1 MNASFLPDRIKIKHR
16 NREETSMPDIDWRKY
31 LPFPG
36 HWASYLLFK
45 LLILALAAAFAWR
58 VLSAFEVI

>member
-1 MNASFLPDRIKIKHR
+1 MPANIRFGRIKIKR
-16 NREETSMPDIDWRKY
+16 LNREETLMPRLDWRKY

-45 LLILALAAAFAWR
+45 LIILALAAAFAWH
-58 VLSAFEVI
+58 VLSTFEVI

>member
-1 MNASFLPDRIKIKHR
+1 MLKS
-16 NREETSMPDIDWRKY
+16 DWRKF

-45 LLILALAAAFAWR
+45 LIILALAAAFAWH
-58 VLSAFEVI
+58 VLNVLEVI

>member
-1 MNASFLPDRIKIKHR
+1 MV
-16 NREETSMPDIDWRKY
+16 REAWKKY

-58 VLSAFEVI
+58 VLNALEVI

>member
-1 MNASFLPDRIKIKHR
+1 
-16 NREETSMPDIDWRKY
+16 MPKPDWRKF

-45 LLILALAAAFAWR
+45 LLILALAAAFAWH
-58 VLSAFEVI
+58 VLNALEVI

>member
-1 MNASFLPDRIKIKHR
+1 
-16 NREETSMPDIDWRKY
+16 MPDIDWRKY

>member
-1 MNASFLPDRIKIKHR
+1 MTMLK
-16 NREETSMPDIDWRKY
+16 TDWRRF

-36 HWASYLLFK
+36 HWVPYLLFK
-45 LLILALAAAFAWR
+45 LVILALAAAFAWH

>member
-1 MNASFLPDRIKIKHR
+1 
-16 NREETSMPDIDWRKY
+16 REKDARTSSAPLAQKGDFSMLKSDWRKF

-45 LLILALAAAFAWR
+45 LIILALAAAFAWH
-58 VLSAFEVI
+58 VLNVLEVI

>member
-1 MNASFLPDRIKIKHR
+1 MVASFPPNSIEIKRRKH
-16 NREETSMPDIDWRKY
+16 EETSMLKSDWRKF

-45 LLILALAAAFAWR
+45 LIILALAAAFAWH
-58 VLSAFEVI
+58 VLNVLEVI

>member
-1 MNASFLPDRIKIKHR
+1 MARGAWK
-16 NREETSMPDIDWRKY
+16 KY

-45 LLILALAAAFAWR
+45 LLILGVAAAFAWH
-58 VLSAFEVI
+58 VLNAFEVI